1 MNAKRIEAIRAE
13 LESMK
18 ADYLA
23 RRAADFEGTLIQEH
37 SHRFNKVVLETRN
50 TMNGITTTQ
59 VHLENGDRLVFV
71 RNISRKRCMLRHYD
85 VDGELLNVDFGT

>member
-1 MNAKRIEAIRAE
+1 MNAKRMEAIRAE
-13 LESMK
+13 LKATK

-23 RRAADFEGTLIQEH
+23 RRAADFESTLIQEH

-59 VHLENGDRLVFV
+59 IHLEDGDRLVFV
-71 RNISRKRCMLRHYD
+71 RNISKKLCMMRHYN